1 MNAIELFKKIY
12 NEEIKED
19 ECIEVLHPEEE
30 NYYLLR
36 DECKRF
42 DERDLISC
50 LLFKE
55 YKFKIVNQ
63 DEAQKKLDKADR
75 LQKIEN
81 LKEQLKELEETDEL

>member
-36 DECKRF
+36 DNYKRF
-42 DERDLISC
+42 DEQDLISW

-63 DEAQKKLDKADR
+63 DEVQKKLDKA
-75 LQKIEN
+75 QKEEKIED
-81 LKEQLKELEETDEL
+81 LKKQLKELEETDKL